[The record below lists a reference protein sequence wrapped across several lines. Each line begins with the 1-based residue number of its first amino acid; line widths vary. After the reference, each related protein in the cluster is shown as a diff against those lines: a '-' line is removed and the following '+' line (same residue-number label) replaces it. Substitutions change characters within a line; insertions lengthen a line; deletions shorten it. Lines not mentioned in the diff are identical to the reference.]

1 MGRRLN
7 SSTIGWVLVIG
18 LPLLSLE
25 VDLLTLSHLTFSRLF
40 SSPWSPCLS
49 LLSLFGTR
57 IGP

>member
-25 VDLLTLSHLTFSRLF
+25 VDLLTLSPLTFARLF
-40 SSPWSPCLS
+40 SSPWNPCLS
-49 LLSLFGTR
+49 LLSFR
-57 IGP
+57 N